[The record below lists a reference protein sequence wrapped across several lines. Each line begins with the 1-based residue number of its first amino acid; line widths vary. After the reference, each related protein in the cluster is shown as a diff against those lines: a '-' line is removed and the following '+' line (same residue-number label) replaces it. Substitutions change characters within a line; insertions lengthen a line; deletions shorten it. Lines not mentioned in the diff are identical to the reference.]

1 MRAEPVRMWRGRAPA
16 TPLPGAARPAPRK
29 LPLVIGLVL
38 LMPFAAAALLTGL
51 LAPYDPMA
59 SVAAPFQPPS
69 LSHPFGTDDLGR
81 DLLSAIIAG
90 ARTSLTAGLAVA
102 ALSALIGTA
111 VGVTAGFVGG
121 WTDDLLMRLTE
132 VVQVVPRF
140 FVAILVAGLF
150 GGSLTNLILV
160 LGLMSWPGLAR
171 IVRAEA
177 LSLRAREFVQA
188 AVALGGGP
196 LWVIRRHVLPNAV
209 RPILA
214 TLSLIVAGA
223 ILTEAGLS
231 YLGLSDPNVVSWG
244 RLIENAQAFLYR
256 AWWLSVFP
264 GLAIV
269 LAIVAVTQV
278 IDGLRRE

>member
-1 MRAEPVRMWRGRAPA
+1 MRVEPARIWSGRGRSARGGF
-16 TPLPGAARPAPRK
+16 GART
-29 LPLVIGLVL
+29 LPLVLGLVL
-38 LMPFAAAALLTGL
+38 LVPVAGAALFTDL

-59 SVAAPFQPPS
+59 SVARPFLPPS
-69 LSHPFGTDDLGR
+69 LGHPFGTDDLGR
-81 DLLSAIIAG
+81 DLLSQLIAG
-90 ARTSLTAGLAVA
+90 ARTSLIAGLAVA
-102 ALSALIGTA
+102 TLSALIGIG
-111 VGVTAGFVGG
+111 VGVVAGFLGG
-121 WTDDLLMRLTE
+121 WIDDLLMRLTE
-132 VVQVVPRF
+132 IVQVVPRF

-150 GGSLTNLILV
+150 GGSLVNLILV

-196 LWVIRRHVLPNAV
+196 IWVIRRHVLPNAT
-209 RPILA
+209 RPIVA

-231 YLGLSDPNVVSWG
+231 YLGLADPNVVSWG
-244 RLIENAQAFLYR
+244 RLIDNAQAFLYR

-269 LAIVAVTQV
+269 L
-278 IDGLRRE
+278 

>member
-1 MRAEPVRMWRGRAPA
+1 MHAEP
-16 TPLPGAARPAPRK
+16 ARPWVGQARLRPDK
-29 LPLVIGLVL
+29 TSLAIGLALLVPLVAG
-38 LMPFAAAALLTGL
+38 ALLTDL
-51 LAPYDPMA
+51 IAPYDPMA
-59 SVAAPFQPPS
+59 SVAPAFVPPG
-69 LSHPFGTDDLGR
+69 LDHPFGTDDLGR
-81 DLLSAIIAG
+81 DMLSAIIAG
-90 ARTSLTAGLAVA
+90 ARTSLTAGVAVA
-102 ALSALIGTA
+102 ALSAAIGTA

-121 WTDDLLMRLTE
+121 WLDDLMMRLTE
-132 VVQVVPRF
+132 VVQVIPRF

-177 LSLRAREFVQA
+177 LSLRARAFVQA

-209 RPILA
+209 RPITA
-214 TLSLIVAGA
+214 TLSLIVASA
-223 ILTEAGLS
+223 ILTEASLS

-269 LAIVAVTQV
+269 LTIVAITLVM
-278 IDGLRRE
+278 DGLRRG